1 MQSPLKIFVVITAY
15 NEAKYLSGF
24 LQKLIKQT
32 PDFIV
37 VDDGSID
44 NTAEIA
50 RKFTQ
55 HLLIHP
61 INLGKGAAMKTGA
74 DYAFNVLKADVIIYM
89 DGDDQH
95 HPLDLEKFYDFF
107 ISHRSN
113 LAQNGLVFGV
123 RAFDQNM
130 PLYRV
135 LGNRFA
141 SVLVNLLFGQY
152 LLDIPSGFKAMSR
165 SVYQQLNWQSSDYGV
180 ELEIA
185 CKTAKY
191 KIAFSEIPIKTI
203 YHDLDRGMSMLDTFK
218 MIHKVILWRIN
229 L

>member
-1 MQSPLKIFVVITAY
+1 
-15 NEAKYLSGF
+15 
-24 LQKLIKQT
+24 
-32 PDFIV
+32 
-37 VDDGSID
+37 
-44 NTAEIA
+44 
-50 RKFTQ
+50 
-55 HLLIHP
+55 
-61 INLGKGAAMKTGA
+61 MKTGA
-74 DYAFNVLKADVIIYM
+74 DYAFKILQADGVIFM

-95 HPLDLEKFYDFF
+95 DPVDLAKFYDFF
-107 ISHRSN
+107 MLRN
-113 LAQNGLVFGV
+113 QGLAFGV

-152 LLDIPSGFKAMSR
+152 LSDIPSGFKAMSC
-165 SVYQQLNWQSSDYGV
+165 SVYQKLAWQSSDYGV

-191 KIAFSEIPIKTI
+191 KILFTEISIKTI
-203 YHDLDRGMSMLDTFK
+203 YHDLDRGMNLTDAFK
-218 MIHKVILWRIN
+218 MIYKIVLWKIN